1 MGANGAELVDGY
13 GYLTVQRALDI
24 ARNSEGGVDPVISN
38 YLEKSILEVWARL
51 HAQPNTYILSKDE
64 FALFNYFRARFASSD
79 IAQRAV
85 KRFWDHYEGDPNAVD
100 LSD

>member
-1 MGANGAELVDGY
+1 MGGNAEIVDGY

-24 ARNSEGGVDPVISN
+24 ARNSEGGVDPVISSF
-38 YLEKSILEVWARL
+38 LEKAILDLWARL

-64 FALFNYFRARFASSD
+64 FALFNYFRARFQSSD

-85 KRFWDHYEGDPNAVD
+85 KRFWDHYEGDPNSVD